1 LIQDKLRIFVA
12 KKKKLSK
19 NQVRRVQSNQTQR
32 LKTKDDKQWDDAELG
47 PQLQGVVISRF
58 GQHADIEDENGN
70 VERCNL
76 RRGIKSLVTGD
87 RVVWR
92 AGNEAYRGI
101 NGVVEAVHP
110 RSTVLTRPDYYDG
123 IKPIAANIDHIII
136 VSSIAPEFSRN
147 IIDRYL
153 VACED
158 IGITPII
165 VLNKSDLL
173 DEESARIVDEE
184 LQDYRDIGYEVLY
197 SSMHG
202 DGLDELKAVMKDKI
216 NIFVGQSGVGK
227 TSLLNMLLPEVEAV
241 TAEISENS
249 GLGKHTTTTAR
260 LYHFPNGG
268 DLIDSPGI
276 REFSLWHL
284 SADRIASG
292 FIEFRPFLGLCKFR
306 DCKHQGDPG
315 CALEEAV
322 EQEKI
327 SDARFYSFER
337 ILETMDD
344 AKNARNRNP
353 NTY

>member
-1 LIQDKLRIFVA
+1 VA
-12 KKKKLSK
+12 KKKRLSK
-19 NQVRRVQSNQTQR
+19 NQIRRVQSNQDKR
-32 LKTKDDKQWDDAELG
+32 LQKNNDKQWDESELG
-47 PQLQGVVISRF
+47 AQLQGIVISRF

-70 VERCNL
+70 IKRCNL
-76 RRGIKSLVTGD
+76 RRAVKSLVTGD

-92 AGNEAYRGI
+92 SGNKAYQGI
-101 NGVVEAVHP
+101 SGVVEAVHP

-136 VSSIAPEFSRN
+136 VSAIAPEFSRN

-158 IGITPII
+158 IAITPII
-165 VLNKSDLL
+165 ILNKSDLL
-173 DEESARIVDEE
+173 DKQSEEIIDRE
-184 LQDYRDIGYEVLY
+184 LQHYRNIGYQVLY

-202 DGLDELKAVMKDKI
+202 NGLDALKSVMKNKT

-227 TSLLNMLLPEVEAV
+227 TSLLNMLLPEVNAL
-241 TAEISENS
+241 TGGISETS

-260 LYHFPNGG
+260 LYHFPDGG

-284 SADRIASG
+284 AAERIANG
-292 FIEFRPFLGLCKFR
+292 FIEFRPFLGGCRFR
-306 DCKHQGDPG
+306 DCTHQGDPG
-315 CALEEAV
+315 CALAAAV
-322 EQEKI
+322 SDGKI
-327 SDARFYSFER
+327 DKARYQSFLR

>member
-1 LIQDKLRIFVA
+1 MT
-12 KKKKLSK
+12 KKKKLSQ
-19 NQVRRVQSNQTQR
+19 NQVRRVQSNQNKR
-32 LKTKDDKQWDDAELG
+32 LNKKESKEWDETELG

-70 VERCNL
+70 IERCNL
-76 RRGIKSLVTGD
+76 RRAIKSLVTGD
-87 RVVWR
+87 KVVWR
-92 AGNEAYRGI
+92 AGNESYHGI
-101 NGVVEAVHP
+101 SGVVEAVHP
-110 RSTVLTRPDYYDG
+110 RTTVLTRPDYYDG

-136 VSSIAPEFSRN
+136 VSSIAPDFSRN

-173 DEESARIVDEE
+173 DDASREHIDNE
-184 LQDYRDIGYEVLY
+184 LQSYRDIGYNVLY

-202 DGLDELKAVMKDKI
+202 DGLDNLKAVMKDKI

-241 TAEISENS
+241 TGEISEGS

-260 LYHFPNGG
+260 LYHFPEGG

-284 SADRIASG
+284 AAERIASG
-292 FIEFRPFLGLCKFR
+292 FIEFRDYLGECRFR
-306 DCKHQGDPG
+306 DCKHKADPG
-315 CALEEAV
+315 CALVAAV
-322 EQEKI
+322 EEKKI
-327 SDARFYSFER
+327 DDARYRSFLR

-344 AKNARNRNP
+344 AKNARHRDP

>member
-1 LIQDKLRIFVA
+1 VA

-19 NQVRRVQSNQTQR
+19 NQVRRVQSNHNKR
-32 LKTKDDKQWDDAELG
+32 LTPKKDEQWDESELG
-47 PQLQGVVISRF
+47 PQLEGLVISRF
-58 GQHADIEDENGN
+58 GQHADIEDEQGN
-70 VERCNL
+70 IERCTL
-76 RRGIKSLVTGD
+76 RRSIRSLVTGD
-87 RVVWR
+87 KVVWR
-92 AGNEAYRGI
+92 AGKEAHQGI
-101 NGVVEAVHP
+101 SGVIEAVHP
-110 RSTVLTRPDYYDG
+110 RKTVLTRPDYYDG

-136 VSSIAPEFSRN
+136 VSSIAPDFSRN

-165 VLNKSDLL
+165 VLNKMDLL
-173 DEESARIVDEE
+173 DQTSAKIIDQE
-184 LQDYRDIGYEVLY
+184 LQSYRDIGYQVLY

-202 DGLDELKAVMKDKI
+202 DGLNALKAVMKDKI

-241 TAEISENS
+241 TGEISEGS

-260 LYHFPNGG
+260 LYHFNEGG

-284 SADRIASG
+284 EPERIANG
-292 FIEFRPFLGLCKFR
+292 FIEFREYLGSCRFR
-306 DCKHQGDPG
+306 DCKHQNDPG
-315 CALEEAV
+315 CALVAAV
-322 EQEKI
+322 EDGHIHQ
-327 SDARFYSFER
+327 ARFDSFLR

-344 AKNARNRNP
+344 AKNARHRDP
-353 NTY
+353 NIY

>member
-1 LIQDKLRIFVA
+1 MA
-12 KKKKLSK
+12 KKKRLSQ
-19 NQVRRVQSNQTQR
+19 NQTRRVQNNQNKR
-32 LKTKDDKQWDDAELG
+32 LNKGDNKQWDEAELG

-58 GQHADIEDENGN
+58 GQHADIEDEYGKIQ
-70 VERCNL
+70 RCNL
-76 RRGIKSLVTGD
+76 RRAVKSLVTGD
-87 RVVWR
+87 CVVWR
-92 AGNEAYRGI
+92 AGNEAYHGI
-101 NGVVEAVHP
+101 SGVVEAVHP
-110 RSTVLTRPDYYDG
+110 RRTVLTRPDYYDG

-173 DEESARIVDEE
+173 DCESEKNIDLE
-184 LQDYRDIGYEVLY
+184 LQNYRDIGYDVLY

-202 DGLDELKAVMKDKI
+202 DGLNALKEVMKDKT

-227 TSLLNMLLPEVEAV
+227 TSLLNMLLPDVEAI
-241 TAEISENS
+241 TGIISETS

-260 LYHFPNGG
+260 LYHFPDGG

-292 FIEFRPFLGLCKFR
+292 FIEFRPYLGECRFR
-306 DCKHQGDPG
+306 DCRHQGDPG
-315 CALEEAV
+315 CALVAAV
-322 EQEKI
+322 ENGKI
-327 SDARFYSFER
+327 DKARYHSFLR

>member
-1 LIQDKLRIFVA
+1 MA

-19 NQVRRVQSNQTQR
+19 NQTRQVQTNQTKR
-32 LKTKDDKQWDDAELG
+32 LKKNESKQWEDSELG
-47 PQLQGVVISRF
+47 PQLQGIVISRF
-58 GQHADIEDENGN
+58 GQHADIEDEQGN
-70 VERCNL
+70 IERCNL

-92 AGNEAYRGI
+92 AGNATFHGI
-101 NGVVEAVHP
+101 SGIVEAVHP

-173 DEESARIVDEE
+173 DDESRELVDKE
-184 LQDYRDIGYEVLY
+184 LQSYRDIGYHVLY

-202 DGLDELKAVMKDKI
+202 DGLDDLKLVMKDKI

-227 TSLLNMLLPEVEAV
+227 TSLLNMLLPEVNAV
-241 TAEISENS
+241 TGEISENS

-260 LYHFPNGG
+260 LYHFVDGG

-284 SADRIASG
+284 SADRIATG
-292 FIEFRPFLGLCKFR
+292 FIEFRPYLGLCKFR
-306 DCKHQGDPG
+306 DCKHQADPG
-315 CALEEAV
+315 CALKEAV
-322 EQEKI
+322 EDEKI
-327 SDARFYSFER
+327 DSSRFASFLR

-344 AKNARNRNP
+344 AKNARNRDP

>member
-1 LIQDKLRIFVA
+1 VA
-12 KKKKLSK
+12 KKNRLSK
-19 NQVRRVQSNQTQR
+19 NQVRRVQSNQTKR
-32 LKTKDDKQWDDAELG
+32 LHKKDEKQWEESELG

-58 GQHADIEDENGN
+58 GQHADIEDEKGN
-70 VERCNL
+70 IERCNL

-92 AGNEAYRGI
+92 AGNEAYHGI
-101 NGVVEAVHP
+101 SGVVEAVHP

-136 VSSIAPEFSRN
+136 VSSIAPDFSRN

-173 DEESARIVDEE
+173 DKQSAVIIDKE
-184 LQDYRDIGYEVLY
+184 LQSYRDIGYQVLY

-202 DGLDELKAVMKDKI
+202 DGLSALKYVMKDKI

-241 TAEISENS
+241 TGEISEAS

-260 LYHFPNGG
+260 LYHFPEGG

-284 SADRIASG
+284 AADRIATG
-292 FIEFRPFLGLCKFR
+292 FIEFRPFLGECRFR
-306 DCKHQGDPG
+306 DCKHKIDPG
-315 CALEEAV
+315 CALAEAV
-322 EQEKI
+322 ATGKI
-327 SDARFYSFER
+327 DRARYHSFLR

-344 AKNARNRNP
+344 AKNARHRDP
-353 NTY
+353 NTH

>member
-1 LIQDKLRIFVA
+1 VT
-12 KKKKLSK
+12 KKKKLSQ
-19 NQVRRVQSNQTQR
+19 NQVRRVQSNQNKR
-32 LKTKDDKQWDDAELG
+32 LNKKESKEWDETELG

-70 VERCNL
+70 IERCNL
-76 RRGIKSLVTGD
+76 RRAIRSLVTGD
-87 RVVWR
+87 KVVWR
-92 AGNEAYRGI
+92 AGNESYHGI
-101 NGVVEAVHP
+101 SGVVEAVHP
-110 RSTVLTRPDYYDG
+110 RTTVLTRPDYYDG

-136 VSSIAPEFSRN
+136 VSSIAPDFSRN

-173 DEESARIVDEE
+173 DDASREHIDNE
-184 LQDYRDIGYEVLY
+184 LQSYRDIGYNVLY

-202 DGLDELKAVMKDKI
+202 DGLDNLKAVMKDKI

-227 TSLLNMLLPEVEAV
+227 TSLLNMLLPEVEA
-241 TAEISENS
+241 TTGEISEGS

-260 LYHFPNGG
+260 LYHFPEGG

-284 SADRIASG
+284 AAERIASG
-292 FIEFRPFLGLCKFR
+292 FIEFRDYLGECRFR
-306 DCKHQGDPG
+306 DCKHKADPG
-315 CALEEAV
+315 CALVAAV
-322 EQEKI
+322 EEKKI
-327 SDARFYSFER
+327 DDARYRSFLR

-344 AKNARNRNP
+344 AKNARHRDP

>member
-1 LIQDKLRIFVA
+1 MA

-19 NQVRRVQSNQTQR
+19 NQVRRVQTNQNKR
-32 LKTKDDKQWDDAELG
+32 LKKNENKQWDESELG

-70 VERCNL
+70 IERCNL
-76 RRGIKSLVTGD
+76 RRAVKSLVTGD
-87 RVVWR
+87 KVVWR
-92 AGNEAYRGI
+92 AGNESFQGI
-101 NGVVEAVHP
+101 SGVVEAVHP
-110 RSTVLTRPDYYDG
+110 RTTVLTRPDYYDG

-173 DEESARIVDEE
+173 DDASREFIDNE
-184 LQDYRDIGYEVLY
+184 LQSYRDIGYNVLY
-197 SSMHG
+197 SSKLG
-202 DGLDELKAVMKDKI
+202 DGLDSLKSVMKDKI

-227 TSLLNMLLPEVEAV
+227 TSLLNMLLPEVEAI
-241 TAEISENS
+241 TGEISEGS

-260 LYHFPNGG
+260 LYHFPDGG

-284 SADRIASG
+284 AAERIASG
-292 FIEFRPFLGLCKFR
+292 FVEFRDHLGGCRFR
-306 DCKHQGDPG
+306 DCKHKSDPG
-315 CALEEAV
+315 CALVAAV
-322 EQEKI
+322 EDGKI
-327 SDARFYSFER
+327 DKARYQSFLR

-344 AKNARNRNP
+344 AKNARHRDP

>member
-1 LIQDKLRIFVA
+1 MA

-19 NQVRRVQSNQTQR
+19 NQVRRVQSNQNKR
-32 LKTKDDKQWDDAELG
+32 LNKKESKEWDESELG

-70 VERCNL
+70 IERCNL
-76 RRGIKSLVTGD
+76 RRAIKSLVTGD

-92 AGNEAYRGI
+92 AGNDSFHGI
-101 NGVVEAVHP
+101 SGIVEAVHP
-110 RSTVLTRPDYYDG
+110 RTTVLTRPDYYDG

-136 VSSIAPEFSRN
+136 VSSIAPDFSRN

-173 DEESARIVDEE
+173 DEESRKVIDNE
-184 LQDYRDIGYEVLY
+184 LQSYRNIGYKVLY

-202 DGLDELKAVMKDKI
+202 DGLDSLKAVMKDKT

-227 TSLLNMLLPEVEAV
+227 TSLLNMLLPEVEAI
-241 TAEISENS
+241 TGEISEGS

-260 LYHFPNGG
+260 LYHFPEGG

-284 SADRIASG
+284 APERIASG
-292 FIEFRPFLGLCKFR
+292 FIEFREHLGGCRFR
-306 DCKHQGDPG
+306 DCKHKTDPG
-315 CALEEAV
+315 CALMAAVDENKIDEARY
-322 EQEKI
+322 Q
-327 SDARFYSFER
+327 SFLR
-337 ILETMDD
+337 ILDTMDD
-344 AKNARNRNP
+344 AKNARHRDP

>member
-1 LIQDKLRIFVA
+1 MA

-19 NQVRRVQSNQTQR
+19 NQVRRVQTNQNKR
-32 LKTKDDKQWDDAELG
+32 LKKNENKQWDESELG
-47 PQLQGVVISRF
+47 AQLQGVVISRF

-76 RRGIKSLVTGD
+76 RRAVKSLVTGD
-87 RVVWR
+87 KVVWR
-92 AGNEAYRGI
+92 AGNESFHGI
-101 NGVVEAVHP
+101 SGVVEAVHP
-110 RSTVLTRPDYYDG
+110 RTTVLTRPDYYDG

-136 VSSIAPEFSRN
+136 VSSIAPDFSRN

-173 DEESARIVDEE
+173 DDASRAFIDNE
-184 LQDYRDIGYEVLY
+184 LQSYRDIGYNVLY

-202 DGLDELKAVMKDKI
+202 DGLDNLKSVMKDKI

-241 TAEISENS
+241 TGEISEGS

-260 LYHFPNGG
+260 LYHFPDGG

-284 SADRIASG
+284 APERIASG
-292 FIEFRPFLGLCKFR
+292 FVEFRDHLGGCRFR
-306 DCKHQGDPG
+306 DCKHKIDPG
-315 CALEEAV
+315 CALVAALNEG
-322 EQEKI
+322 KI
-327 SDARFYSFER
+327 DKARYQSFLR

-344 AKNARNRNP
+344 AKNARHRDP
-353 NTY
+353 NTH

>member
-1 LIQDKLRIFVA
+1 MA

-19 NQVRRVQSNQTQR
+19 NQVRRVQNNHNKR
-32 LKTKDDKQWDDAELG
+32 LKKNENKEWDESELG

-70 VERCNL
+70 IERCNL
-76 RRGIKSLVTGD
+76 RRAVKSLVTGD

-92 AGNEAYRGI
+92 AGNKDYRGI
-101 NGVVEAVHP
+101 TGIVEAVHP
-110 RSTVLTRPDYYDG
+110 RTTVLTRPDYYDG

-173 DEESARIVDEE
+173 DNESRQLIDNE
-184 LQDYRDIGYEVLY
+184 LQSYRDIGYTVLY

-202 DGLDELKAVMKDKI
+202 DGLDNLKAVMKDKI

-241 TAEISENS
+241 TAEISEGS

-260 LYHFPNGG
+260 LYHFPDGG

-284 SADRIASG
+284 SPERIADS
-292 FIEFRPFLGLCKFR
+292 FIEFRDYLGLCRFR
-306 DCKHQGDPG
+306 DCKHKNDPG
-315 CALEEAV
+315 CALVEAV
-322 EQEKI
+322 EENKV
-327 SDARFYSFER
+327 DKARYRSFLR

-344 AKNARNRNP
+344 AKNARHRDP

>member
-1 LIQDKLRIFVA
+1 MA

-19 NQVRRVQSNQTQR
+19 NQARQVQTNQTKR
-32 LKTKDDKQWDDAELG
+32 LTKNESKQWEDSELG
-47 PQLQGVVISRF
+47 PQLEGVVISRF
-58 GQHADIEDENGN
+58 GQHADIEDAEGKI
-70 VERCNL
+70 ERCNL

-92 AGNEAYRGI
+92 AGNEVFHGI
-101 NGVVEAVHP
+101 SGIVEAVHP
-110 RSTVLTRPDYYDG
+110 RTTVLTRPDYYDG

-136 VSSIAPEFSRN
+136 VSSIAPDFSRN

-165 VLNKSDLL
+165 VLNKTDLL
-173 DEESARIVDEE
+173 DDESRLLVDKE
-184 LQDYRDIGYEVLY
+184 LQSYRDIGYHVLY

-202 DGLDELKAVMKDKI
+202 DGLSDLNLVMKDKI

-227 TSLLNMLLPEVEAV
+227 TSLLNMLLPEVNAV
-241 TAEISENS
+241 TGEISENS

-260 LYHFPNGG
+260 LYHFKDGG

-284 SADRIASG
+284 SADRIATG

-306 DCKHQGDPG
+306 DCKHQADPG
-315 CALEEAV
+315 CALKEAV
-322 EQEKI
+322 DEGKI
-327 SDARFYSFER
+327 DPTRFASFLR

-344 AKNARNRNP
+344 AKNARNRDP

>member
-1 LIQDKLRIFVA
+1 MA
-12 KKKKLSK
+12 NKKRLSK
-19 NQVRRVQSNQTQR
+19 NQVRRVQSNQHKR
-32 LKTKDDKQWDDAELG
+32 LKKSDEKQWDESELG

-58 GQHADIEDENGN
+58 GQHADIEDEKGKI
-70 VERCNL
+70 ERCNL
-76 RRGIKSLVTGD
+76 RRGVKSLVTGD
-87 RVVWR
+87 TVVWR
-92 AGNEAYRGI
+92 AGNEAYHGI
-101 NGVVEAVHP
+101 SGVVEAVHP
-110 RSTVLTRPDYYDG
+110 RKTVLTRPDYYDG

-173 DEESARIVDEE
+173 DEQSRDIIDKE
-184 LQDYRDIGYEVLY
+184 LQSYRDIGYQVLY

-202 DGLDELKAVMKDKI
+202 HGLDSLKVAMKDKI

-227 TSLLNMLLPEVEAV
+227 TSLLNTLLPEVEAI
-241 TAEISENS
+241 TGEISEGS

-260 LYHFPNGG
+260 LYHFEDGG

-284 SADRIASG
+284 SPERIADG
-292 FIEFRPFLGLCKFR
+292 FIEFRPFLGSCRFR
-306 DCKHQGDPG
+306 DCKHKTDPG
-315 CALEEAV
+315 CALAQAV
-322 EQEKI
+322 EENKI
-327 SDARFYSFER
+327 DSARYHSFLR

>member
-1 LIQDKLRIFVA
+1 MT

-19 NQVRRVQSNQTQR
+19 NQVRRVQSNQNKR
-32 LKTKDDKQWDDAELG
+32 LKKDNNKQWEESELG
-47 PQLQGVVISRF
+47 PQLQGIVISRF
-58 GQHADIEDENGN
+58 GQHADIEDEKGN
-70 VERCNL
+70 IERCNL
-76 RRGIKSLVTGD
+76 RRGVKSLVTGD

-92 AGNEAYRGI
+92 AGNEAFHGI
-101 NGVVEAVHP
+101 SGIVEAVHP
-110 RSTVLTRPDYYDG
+110 RTTVLTRPDYYDG

-153 VACED
+153 IACED

-173 DEESARIVDEE
+173 DPQSAEVIDQA
-184 LQDYRDIGYEVLY
+184 LQSYRDIGYQVLY

-202 DGLDELKAVMKDKI
+202 DGLIDLKVAMKDKI

-227 TSLLNMLLPEVEAV
+227 TSLLNMLLPEVGAV
-241 TAEISENS
+241 TGEISELS

-260 LYHFPNGG
+260 LYHFPDGG

-284 SADRIASG
+284 EAERIASG
-292 FIEFRPFLGLCKFR
+292 FIEFRPFLGECRFR
-306 DCKHQGDPG
+306 DCKHQIDPG
-315 CALEEAV
+315 CALVEAV
-322 EQEKI
+322 ESGKI
-327 SDARFYSFER
+327 DEARYHSFLR

-344 AKNARNRNP
+344 AKNARHRNP

>member
-1 LIQDKLRIFVA
+1 MA
-12 KKKKLSK
+12 KKKRLSH
-19 NQVRRVQSNQTQR
+19 NQVRRVQSNQNKR
-32 LKTKDDKQWDDAELG
+32 LKKDIVEQWDDSQLG

-58 GQHADIEDENGN
+58 GQHADIEDEKGN
-70 VERCNL
+70 IERCNL
-76 RRGIKSLVTGD
+76 RRGVKSLVTGD

-92 AGNEAYRGI
+92 AGNESFHGI
-101 NGVVEAVHP
+101 SGVVEAVHP
-110 RSTVLTRPDYYDG
+110 RKTVLTRPDYYDG

-136 VSSIAPEFSRN
+136 VSSVAPEFSRN

-173 DEESARIVDEE
+173 DPESAKIIDKE
-184 LQDYRDIGYEVLY
+184 LQSYRDIGYRVIY
-197 SSMHG
+197 SSMLG
-202 DGLDELKAVMKDKI
+202 DGLSELKGAMKDKV

-227 TSLLNMLLPEVEAV
+227 TSLLNMLLPEVQAL
-241 TAEISENS
+241 TGEISENS

-260 LYHFPNGG
+260 LYHFADGG

-284 SADRIASG
+284 EPERITSG
-292 FIEFRPFLGLCKFR
+292 FIEFREYIGTCRFR
-306 DCKHQGDPG
+306 DCKHKTDPG
-315 CALEEAV
+315 CALVNAV
-322 EQEKI
+322 AEGKI
-327 SDARFYSFER
+327 NDARYQSFIR

-344 AKNARNRNP
+344 AKNARHRDP
-353 NTY
+353 NTHQ

>member
-1 LIQDKLRIFVA
+1 VA

-19 NQVRRVQSNQTQR
+19 NQVRRVQSNHNKR
-32 LKTKDDKQWDDAELG
+32 LTPKDDTQWDESELG
-47 PQLQGVVISRF
+47 PQLEGLVVSRF
-58 GQHADIEDENGN
+58 GQHADIEDEQGN
-70 VERCNL
+70 IERCNL
-76 RRGIKSLVTGD
+76 RRSIRSLVTGD

-92 AGNEAYRGI
+92 AGKESHQGI
-101 NGVVEAVHP
+101 SGIIEAVHP
-110 RSTVLTRPDYYDG
+110 RKTVLTRPDYYDG

-165 VLNKSDLL
+165 VLNKTDLL
-173 DEESARIVDEE
+173 DPASAKVIDHA
-184 LQDYRDIGYEVLY
+184 LQSYRDIGYQVIY
-197 SSMHG
+197 SSKHG
-202 DGLDELKAVMKDKI
+202 DGLDALKLVMKDKI

-241 TAEISENS
+241 TGAISEGS

-260 LYHFPNGG
+260 LYHFNDGG

-284 SADRIASG
+284 EAERIASG
-292 FIEFRPFLGLCKFR
+292 FIEFREHLGNCRFR
-306 DCKHQGDPG
+306 DCKHQSDPG
-315 CALEEAV
+315 CALVDAV
-322 EQEKI
+322 EKGDIDE
-327 SDARFYSFER
+327 ARFNSFLR

-344 AKNARNRNP
+344 AKNARHRDP

>member
-1 LIQDKLRIFVA
+1 MA

-19 NQVRRVQSNQTQR
+19 NQVRRVQSNHNKR
-32 LKTKDDKQWDDAELG
+32 LKKKDDKQWDESELG
-47 PQLQGVVISRF
+47 PQLQGIVISRF

-70 VERCNL
+70 IERCNL
-76 RRGIKSLVTGD
+76 RRAVKSLVTGD

-92 AGNEAYRGI
+92 AGNEAYQGI
-101 NGVVEAVHP
+101 SGVVEAVHP
-110 RSTVLTRPDYYDG
+110 RTTVLTRPDYYDG

-153 VACED
+153 IACED
-158 IGITPII
+158 IGIDPII

-173 DEESARIVDEE
+173 DEESAKLIDNE
-184 LQDYRDIGYEVLY
+184 LQSYRDIGYQVLY

-202 DGLDELKAVMKDKI
+202 DGLDSLKAAMKDKI

-227 TSLLNMLLPEVEAV
+227 SSLVNLLLPEVEAV
-241 TAEISENS
+241 TGEISEGS

-260 LYHFPNGG
+260 LYHFADGG

-284 SADRIASG
+284 AAERIAWG
-292 FIEFRPFLGLCKFR
+292 FIEFRPFLGQCKFR
-306 DCKHQGDPG
+306 DCKHKKDPG
-315 CALEEAV
+315 CALVEAV
-322 EQEKI
+322 EEGKI
-327 SDARFYSFER
+327 DDARYQSFLR

-344 AKNARNRNP
+344 AKNARHRDP
-353 NTY
+353 NTHI

>member
-1 LIQDKLRIFVA
+1 MT
-12 KKKKLSK
+12 KKNRLSK
-19 NQVRRVQSNQTQR
+19 NQVRRVQSNQNKR
-32 LKTKDDKQWDDAELG
+32 LQKNNDKQWEESELG
-47 PQLQGVVISRF
+47 PQLQGIVISRF
-58 GQHADIEDENGN
+58 GQHADIEDEQGKI
-70 VERCNL
+70 ERCNL

-92 AGNEAYRGI
+92 AGNEAYHGI
-101 NGVVEAVHP
+101 SGVVEAVHP
-110 RSTVLTRPDYYDG
+110 RKTVLTRPDYYDG

-158 IGITPII
+158 IGITPVI

-173 DEESARIVDEE
+173 DEASAKLVDQE
-184 LQDYRDIGYEVLY
+184 LQSYRDIGYQVVY

-202 DGLDELKAVMKDKI
+202 DGLNALKSAMKDKI

-241 TAEISENS
+241 TGEISEGS

-260 LYHFPNGG
+260 LYHFTEGG

-284 SADRIASG
+284 AAERIASG
-292 FIEFRPFLGLCKFR
+292 FIEFRPFLGKCRFR
-306 DCKHQGDPG
+306 DCKHQIDPG
-315 CALEEAV
+315 CALVEAV
-322 EQEKI
+322 EKGKI
-327 SDARFYSFER
+327 DTARYQSFLR

-344 AKNARNRNP
+344 AKNARHRDP
-353 NTY
+353 NTH

>member
-1 LIQDKLRIFVA
+1 VT
-12 KKKKLSK
+12 KKKRLSK
-19 NQVRRVQSNQTQR
+19 NQVRRVQSNQNKR
-32 LKTKDDKQWDDAELG
+32 LNKGDSKQWDESELG

-58 GQHADIEDENGN
+58 GQHADIEDEKGN
-70 VERCNL
+70 IERCNL
-76 RRGIKSLVTGD
+76 RRGVKSLVTGD

-92 AGNEAYRGI
+92 AGNEAFHGI
-101 NGVVEAVHP
+101 SGIVEAVHP
-110 RSTVLTRPDYYDG
+110 RTTVLTRPDYYDG

-153 VACED
+153 IACED

-173 DEESARIVDEE
+173 DEQSAEIIDQE
-184 LQDYRDIGYEVLY
+184 LQSYRDIGYQVLY

-202 DGLDELKAVMKDKI
+202 DGLVDLKVAMKDKI

-227 TSLLNMLLPEVEAV
+227 TSLLNMLLPEVGAV
-241 TAEISENS
+241 TAEISELS

-260 LYHFPNGG
+260 LYHFPDGG

-284 SADRIASG
+284 EAERIASG
-292 FIEFRPFLGLCKFR
+292 FIEFRPFLGECRFR
-306 DCKHQGDPG
+306 DCKHQIDPG
-315 CALEEAV
+315 CALVEAV
-322 EQEKI
+322 ESGKI
-327 SDARFYSFER
+327 DDARYRSFLR

>member
-1 LIQDKLRIFVA
+1 VA

-19 NQVRRVQSNQTQR
+19 NQVRRVQSNHNKR
-32 LKTKDDKQWDDAELG
+32 LTPKNDTQWDESELG
-47 PQLQGVVISRF
+47 PQLEGLVVSRF
-58 GQHADIEDENGN
+58 GQHADIEDEKGN
-70 VERCNL
+70 IERCNL
-76 RRGIKSLVTGD
+76 RRSIRSLVTGD

-92 AGNEAYRGI
+92 AGKESHQGI
-101 NGVVEAVHP
+101 SGIIEAVHP
-110 RSTVLTRPDYYDG
+110 RKTVLTRPDYYDG

-165 VLNKSDLL
+165 VLNKTDLL
-173 DEESARIVDEE
+173 DPASAEVIDQA
-184 LQDYRDIGYEVLY
+184 LQSYRDIGYQVIY
-197 SSMHG
+197 SSKNG
-202 DGLDELKAVMKDKI
+202 DGLDALKSVMKDKI

-227 TSLLNMLLPEVEAV
+227 TSLLNMLLPDVDAV
-241 TAEISENS
+241 TGAISEGS

-260 LYHFPNGG
+260 LYHFNDGG

-284 SADRIASG
+284 EAERIATG
-292 FIEFRPFLGLCKFR
+292 FIEFREHLGKCRFR
-306 DCKHQGDPG
+306 DCKHQADPG
-315 CALEEAV
+315 CALVDAV
-322 EQEKI
+322 EKGDI
-327 SDARFYSFER
+327 DPARFNSFLR

-344 AKNARNRNP
+344 AKNARHRDP

>member
-1 LIQDKLRIFVA
+1 VT
-12 KKKKLSK
+12 KKKRLSK
-19 NQVRRVQSNQTQR
+19 NQVRRVQSNHNKR
-32 LKTKDDKQWDDAELG
+32 LQKNENKQWDEFELG
-47 PQLQGVVISRF
+47 PQLQGIVISRF

-70 VERCNL
+70 IERCNL
-76 RRGIKSLVTGD
+76 RRAVKSLVTGD
-87 RVVWR
+87 KVVWR
-92 AGNEAYRGI
+92 AGNEAYHGI
-101 NGVVEAVHP
+101 SGVVEAVHP
-110 RSTVLTRPDYYDG
+110 RTTVLTRPDYYDG

-165 VLNKSDLL
+165 ILNKSDLL
-173 DEESARIVDEE
+173 DKESVEMIAQE
-184 LQDYRDIGYEVLY
+184 LQIYRDIGYHVLY
-197 SSMHG
+197 SSMFG
-202 DGLDELKAVMKDKI
+202 DGLDSLKSVMKDKI

-241 TAEISENS
+241 TGEISEGS

-260 LYHFPNGG
+260 LYHFPDGG

-284 SADRIASG
+284 SPEKIASG
-292 FIEFRPFLGLCKFR
+292 FAEFRPFLGLCRFR
-306 DCKHQGDPG
+306 DCTHQGDPG
-315 CALEEAV
+315 CAIKEAV
-322 EQEKI
+322 ELGKI
-327 SDARFYSFER
+327 NETRYFSFLR

>member
-1 LIQDKLRIFVA
+1 VT
-12 KKKKLSK
+12 KKNRLSK
-19 NQVRRVQSNQTQR
+19 NQVRRVQSNQNKR
-32 LKTKDDKQWDDAELG
+32 LQKNNDKQWEESELG
-47 PQLQGVVISRF
+47 PQLQGIVISRF
-58 GQHADIEDENGN
+58 GQHADIEDEQGKI
-70 VERCNL
+70 ERCNL

-92 AGNEAYRGI
+92 AGNEAYHGI
-101 NGVVEAVHP
+101 SGVVEAVHP
-110 RSTVLTRPDYYDG
+110 RKTVLTRPDYYDG

-158 IGITPII
+158 IGITPVI

-173 DEESARIVDEE
+173 DEASAKLVDQE
-184 LQDYRDIGYEVLY
+184 LQSYRDIGYQVVY

-202 DGLDELKAVMKDKI
+202 DGLNALKSAMKDKI

-241 TAEISENS
+241 TGEISEGS

-260 LYHFPNGG
+260 LYHFPEGG

-284 SADRIASG
+284 AAERIASG
-292 FIEFRPFLGLCKFR
+292 FIEFRPFLGKCRFR
-306 DCKHQGDPG
+306 DCKHQIDPG
-315 CALEEAV
+315 CALVAAV
-322 EQEKI
+322 ENKKI
-327 SDARFYSFER
+327 DAARYHSFLR

-344 AKNARNRNP
+344 AKNARHRDP
-353 NTY
+353 NTH

>member
-1 LIQDKLRIFVA
+1 MT
-12 KKKKLSK
+12 KKKRLSK
-19 NQVRRVQSNQTQR
+19 NQVRRVQSNHNKR
-32 LKTKDDKQWDDAELG
+32 LQKNENKQWDESELG
-47 PQLQGVVISRF
+47 PQLQGIVISRF
-58 GQHADIEDENGN
+58 GQHADIEDGNGN

-76 RRGIKSLVTGD
+76 RRAVKSLVTGD
-87 RVVWR
+87 KVVWR
-92 AGNEAYRGI
+92 AGNEAFQGI
-101 NGVVEAVHP
+101 SGVVEAVHP
-110 RSTVLTRPDYYDG
+110 RTTVLTRPDYYDG

-173 DEESARIVDEE
+173 DPESAKIIDQE
-184 LQDYRDIGYEVLY
+184 LQSYRDIGYQVLY
-197 SSMHG
+197 SSMFG
-202 DGLDELKAVMKDKI
+202 DGLDSLKNVMKDKI

-227 TSLLNMLLPEVEAV
+227 TSLLNMLLPEVGAV
-241 TAEISENS
+241 TGEISENS

-260 LYHFPNGG
+260 LYHFPDGG

-284 SADRIASG
+284 SAEKIASG
-292 FIEFRPFLGLCKFR
+292 FIEFRPFLGLCRFR
-306 DCKHQGDPG
+306 DCTHQGDPG
-315 CALEEAV
+315 CALAEAV
-322 EQEKI
+322 EQGKI
-327 SDARFYSFER
+327 DETRYFSFLR

>member
-1 LIQDKLRIFVA
+1 MA
-12 KKKKLSK
+12 KKKRLSK
-19 NQVRRVQSNQTQR
+19 NQVRRVQSNQNKR
-32 LKTKDDKQWDDAELG
+32 LTKNENKQWDESELG
-47 PQLQGVVISRF
+47 PQLQGIVISRF
-58 GQHADIEDENGN
+58 GQHADIEDEKGN
-70 VERCNL
+70 IERCNL
-76 RRGIKSLVTGD
+76 RRAVKSLVTGD

-92 AGNEAYRGI
+92 AGKESYHGI
-101 NGVVEAVHP
+101 SGVVEAVHP
-110 RSTVLTRPDYYDG
+110 RKTVLTRPDYYDG

-173 DEESARIVDEE
+173 DDQSAKFVDQE
-184 LQDYRDIGYEVLY
+184 LQSYRDIGYKVLY

-202 DGLDELKAVMKDKI
+202 DGLDDLKGAMKDKI

-227 TSLLNMLLPEVEAV
+227 TSLLNTLLPEVEAV
-241 TAEISENS
+241 TGEISEGS

-260 LYHFPNGG
+260 LYHFADGG

-284 SADRIASG
+284 EAERIASG
-292 FIEFRPFLGLCKFR
+292 FIEFRKHLGGCRFR
-306 DCKHQGDPG
+306 DCKHKNDPG
-315 CALEEAV
+315 CALVAGVEAG
-322 EQEKI
+322 EI
-327 SDARFYSFER
+327 HPARYHSFLR

>member
-1 LIQDKLRIFVA
+1 MA
-12 KKKKLSK
+12 KKKRLSK
-19 NQVRRVQSNQTQR
+19 NQIRRVQSNQNKR
-32 LKTKDDKQWDDAELG
+32 LKKNDDKQWDESELG

-58 GQHADIEDENGN
+58 GQHADIEDEDGN
-70 VERCNL
+70 IHRCNL
-76 RRGIKSLVTGD
+76 RRAIKSLVTGD

-92 AGNEAYRGI
+92 SGNEAYHGI
-101 NGVVEAVHP
+101 SGVVEAVHP
-110 RSTVLTRPDYYDG
+110 RRTVLTRPDYYDG
-123 IKPIAANIDHIII
+123 LKPIAANIDHIII

-158 IGITPII
+158 IEITPII
-165 VLNKSDLL
+165 VLNKCDLL
-173 DEESARIVDEE
+173 DEQSAKIIDQE
-184 LQDYRDIGYEVLY
+184 LQNYRDIGYQVLY
-197 SSMHG
+197 CSKHG
-202 DGLDELKAVMKDKI
+202 DGLNALKKVMKDKT

-227 TSLLNMLLPEVEAV
+227 TSLLNTLLPEVEAI
-241 TAEISENS
+241 TGAISETS

-260 LYHFPNGG
+260 LYHFPEGG

-284 SADRIASG
+284 TLERIASG
-292 FIEFRPFLGLCKFR
+292 FVEFRPFLGGCRFR
-306 DCKHQGDPG
+306 DCTHQGDPG
-315 CALEEAV
+315 CALVEAV
-322 EQEKI
+322 KEGKI
-327 SDARFYSFER
+327 DEARYQSFLR

>member
-1 LIQDKLRIFVA
+1 VT

-19 NQVRRVQSNQTQR
+19 NQIRRVQSNHNKR
-32 LKTKDDKQWDDAELG
+32 LTPKNDKQWDESELG
-47 PQLQGVVISRF
+47 PQLEGLVVSRF
-58 GQHADIEDENGN
+58 GQHADIEDQEGK
-70 VERCNL
+70 VERCTL
-76 RRGIKSLVTGD
+76 RRSIRSLVTGD

-92 AGNEAYRGI
+92 AGKESHQGI
-101 NGVVEAVHP
+101 SGVIEAVHP
-110 RSTVLTRPDYYDG
+110 RKTVLTRPDYYDG

-165 VLNKSDLL
+165 VLNKVDLL
-173 DEESARIVDEE
+173 DDESAKIIDKE
-184 LQDYRDIGYEVLY
+184 LQSYRDIGYHVLY

-202 DGLDELKAVMKDKI
+202 TGLDDLKSVMKDKI

-241 TAEISENS
+241 TGEISEGS

-260 LYHFPNGG
+260 LYHFSDGG

-284 SADRIASG
+284 EAERIASG
-292 FIEFRPFLGLCKFR
+292 FIEFRDYLGNCRFR
-306 DCKHQGDPG
+306 DCKHQADPG
-315 CALEEAV
+315 CALVEAV
-322 EQEKI
+322 ENGKI
-327 SDARFYSFER
+327 DNARFNSFLR

-344 AKNARNRNP
+344 AKNARHRDP
-353 NTY
+353 NVY

>member
-1 LIQDKLRIFVA
+1 MA

-19 NQVRRVQSNQTQR
+19 NQARQVQTNQTKR
-32 LKTKDDKQWDDAELG
+32 LTKNDSKQWEDSELG
-47 PQLQGVVISRF
+47 PQLEGVVISRF
-58 GQHADIEDENGN
+58 GQHADIEDAEGKI
-70 VERCNL
+70 ERCNL

-92 AGNEAYRGI
+92 AGNEVFHGI
-101 NGVVEAVHP
+101 SGIVEAVHP
-110 RSTVLTRPDYYDG
+110 RTTVLTRPDYYDG

-136 VSSIAPEFSRN
+136 VSSIAPDFSRN

-165 VLNKSDLL
+165 VLNKTDLL
-173 DEESARIVDEE
+173 DDESRLLVDKE
-184 LQDYRDIGYEVLY
+184 LQSYRDIGYHVLY

-202 DGLDELKAVMKDKI
+202 DGLADLNLVMKDKI

-227 TSLLNMLLPEVEAV
+227 TSLLNMLLPEVNAV
-241 TAEISENS
+241 TGEISENS

-260 LYHFPNGG
+260 LYHFKDGG

-284 SADRIASG
+284 SADRIATG

-306 DCKHQGDPG
+306 DCKHQADPG
-315 CALEEAV
+315 CALKEAV
-322 EQEKI
+322 DEGKI
-327 SDARFYSFER
+327 DPTRFASFLR

-344 AKNARNRNP
+344 AKNARNRDP

>member
-1 LIQDKLRIFVA
+1 VT
-12 KKKKLSK
+12 KKKRLSK
-19 NQVRRVQSNQTQR
+19 NQVRRVQSNQNKR
-32 LKTKDDKQWDDAELG
+32 LKKNDDKQWDESELG
-47 PQLQGVVISRF
+47 PQLQGIVISRF

-70 VERCNL
+70 IERCNL
-76 RRGIKSLVTGD
+76 RRAIKSLVTGD

-92 AGNEAYRGI
+92 AGNEAYHGI
-101 NGVVEAVHP
+101 SGIVEAVHP

-173 DEESARIVDEE
+173 DQQSAKIIDQE
-184 LQDYRDIGYEVLY
+184 LQSYRDIGYQVLY

-202 DGLDELKAVMKDKI
+202 DGLTALKDVMKDKI

-227 TSLLNMLLPEVEAV
+227 TSLLNMLLPEVNAV
-241 TAEISENS
+241 TSEISEGS
-249 GLGKHTTTTAR
+249 GLGRHTTTTAR
-260 LYHFPNGG
+260 LYHFPEGG

-284 SADRIASG
+284 AAERIATG
-292 FIEFRPFLGLCKFR
+292 FIEFRPFLGECRFR
-306 DCKHQGDPG
+306 DCTHKGDPG
-315 CALEEAV
+315 CALAEAV
-322 EQEKI
+322 ATGKI
-327 SDARFYSFER
+327 DDARYNSFLR

>member
-1 LIQDKLRIFVA
+1 MA

-19 NQVRRVQSNQTQR
+19 NQVRRVQQNHNKR
-32 LKTKDDKQWDDAELG
+32 LKKNNDKQWDESELG

-58 GQHADIEDENGN
+58 GQHADIEDDKGN
-70 VERCNL
+70 IERCNL
-76 RRGIKSLVTGD
+76 RRSIKSLVTGD

-101 NGVVEAVHP
+101 SGIVEAVHP
-110 RSTVLTRPDYYDG
+110 RDTVLTRPDYYDG
-123 IKPIAANIDHIII
+123 IKPIAANIDQIII

-147 IIDRYL
+147 IIDRYII
-153 VACED
+153 ACED

-165 VLNKSDLL
+165 ALNKTDLL
-173 DEESARIVDEE
+173 DKETAEKIDKE
-184 LQDYRDIGYEVLY
+184 LLCYQNIGYQVLY
-197 SSMHG
+197 CSMFG
-202 DGLDELKAVMKDKI
+202 DGLDKLKAVMKDKV

-227 TSLLNMLLPEVEAV
+227 TSLLNMLLPEVDA
-241 TAEISENS
+241 TTGEISEGS

-260 LYHFPNGG
+260 LYHFADGG

-284 SADRIASG
+284 EAERIATG
-292 FIEFRPFLGLCKFR
+292 FVEFREYLGTCRFR
-306 DCKHQGDPG
+306 DCKHKTDPG
-315 CALEEAV
+315 CALIEAV
-322 EQEKI
+322 QQGKI
-327 SDARFYSFER
+327 DKARYASFIR

-344 AKNARNRNP
+344 AKNARHRNP

>member
-1 LIQDKLRIFVA
+1 MA
-12 KKKKLSK
+12 KKKRLSK
-19 NQVRRVQSNQTQR
+19 NQVRRVQSNQNKR
-32 LKTKDDKQWDDAELG
+32 LTKNESKEWDESELG

-70 VERCNL
+70 IERCNL

-92 AGNEAYRGI
+92 AGKESYRGI

-110 RSTVLTRPDYYDG
+110 RNTVLTRPDYYDG

-173 DEESARIVDEE
+173 DDDSAKLIDQE
-184 LQDYRDIGYEVLY
+184 LQSYRDIGYKVLY

-202 DGLDELKAVMKDKI
+202 DGLDDLKSAMKDKI

-227 TSLLNMLLPEVEAV
+227 TSLLNTLLPEVEAV
-241 TAEISENS
+241 TGEISEGS
-249 GLGKHTTTTAR
+249 GLGRHTTTTAR
-260 LYHFPNGG
+260 LYHFADGG

-284 SADRIASG
+284 EAERIASG
-292 FIEFRPFLGLCKFR
+292 FIEFRKYLGGCRFR
-306 DCKHQGDPG
+306 DCKHKNDPG
-315 CALEEAV
+315 CALAAAV
-322 EQEKI
+322 EAGEI
-327 SDARFYSFER
+327 HPARYHSFLR

>member
-1 LIQDKLRIFVA
+1 MT
-12 KKKKLSK
+12 KKNRLSK
-19 NQVRRVQSNQTQR
+19 NQVRRVQSNQNKR
-32 LKTKDDKQWDDAELG
+32 LQKNNDKQWEESELG
-47 PQLQGVVISRF
+47 PQLQGIVISRF
-58 GQHADIEDENGN
+58 GQHADIEDEQGKI
-70 VERCNL
+70 ERCNL

-92 AGNEAYRGI
+92 AGNEAYHGI
-101 NGVVEAVHP
+101 SGVVEAVHP
-110 RSTVLTRPDYYDG
+110 RKTVLTRPDYYDG

-158 IGITPII
+158 IGITPVI

-173 DEESARIVDEE
+173 DDASAKLVDQE
-184 LQDYRDIGYEVLY
+184 LQSYRDIGYQVVY

-202 DGLDELKAVMKDKI
+202 DGLNALKSAMKDKI

-241 TAEISENS
+241 TGEISEGS

-260 LYHFPNGG
+260 LYHFPEGG

-284 SADRIASG
+284 AAERIASG
-292 FIEFRPFLGLCKFR
+292 FIEFRPFLGKCRFR
-306 DCKHQGDPG
+306 DCKHQIDPG
-315 CALEEAV
+315 CALVAAV
-322 EQEKI
+322 DSNKI
-327 SDARFYSFER
+327 DAARYHSFLR

-344 AKNARNRNP
+344 AKNARHRDP
-353 NTY
+353 NTH

>member
-1 LIQDKLRIFVA
+1 MA

-19 NQVRRVQSNQTQR
+19 NQVRRVQSNQNKR
-32 LKTKDDKQWDDAELG
+32 LNKKESKEWDESELG

-70 VERCNL
+70 IERCNL
-76 RRGIKSLVTGD
+76 RRAVKSLVTGD

-92 AGNEAYRGI
+92 AGNESFQGI
-101 NGVVEAVHP
+101 SGVVEAVHP
-110 RSTVLTRPDYYDG
+110 RKTVLTRPDYYDG

-158 IGITPII
+158 IGITPVI

-173 DEESARIVDEE
+173 DPESEKLIDNE
-184 LQDYRDIGYEVLY
+184 LQSYRDIGYKVLY
-197 SSMHG
+197 SSKHG
-202 DGLDELKAVMKDKI
+202 DGLNSLKAVMKDKT

-227 TSLLNMLLPEVEAV
+227 TSLLNMLLPEVEAI
-241 TAEISENS
+241 TGEISEGS

-260 LYHFPNGG
+260 LYHFPEGG

-284 SADRIASG
+284 SPERIASG
-292 FIEFRPFLGLCKFR
+292 FIEFREHLGGCRFR
-306 DCKHQGDPG
+306 DCKHKTDPG
-315 CALEEAV
+315 CALMVAVDENKIDEARY
-322 EQEKI
+322 Q
-327 SDARFYSFER
+327 SFLR
-337 ILETMDD
+337 ILDTMDD
-344 AKNARNRNP
+344 AKNARHRDP

>member
-1 LIQDKLRIFVA
+1 MT
-12 KKKKLSK
+12 KKKRLSK
-19 NQVRRVQSNQTQR
+19 NQVRRVQTNQKKR
-32 LKTKDDKQWDDAELG
+32 LSKEDTITQWDESELG
-47 PQLQGVVISRF
+47 PQLQGIVISRF
-58 GQHADIEDENGN
+58 GQHADVEGENGQI
-70 VERCNL
+70 ERCNL
-76 RRGIKSLVTGD
+76 RRAIKSLVTGD

-92 AGNEAYRGI
+92 AGNQAYHGI
-101 NGVVEAVHP
+101 SGVIEAVHP
-110 RSTVLTRPDYYDG
+110 RTTVLTRPDYYDG

-173 DEESARIVDEE
+173 DEPSAKRIDQQ
-184 LQDYRDIGYEVLY
+184 LQSYRDIGYQVLY

-202 DGLDELKAVMKDKI
+202 DGLSALKSAMKDKI

-227 TSLLNMLLPEVEAV
+227 TSLVNVLLPEIEAA
-241 TAEISENS
+241 TGEISENS

-260 LYHFPNGG
+260 LYHFADGG

-284 SADRIASG
+284 EPERIASG
-292 FIEFRPFLGLCKFR
+292 FIEFSPFLGQCRFR
-306 DCKHQGDPG
+306 DCKHLSDPG
-315 CALEEAV
+315 CALVAGVAEG
-322 EQEKI
+322 KI
-327 SDARFYSFER
+327 DAARYHSFLR

-344 AKNARNRNP
+344 AKNARHRSP
-353 NTY
+353 NTYQ

>member
-1 LIQDKLRIFVA
+1 VA

-19 NQVRRVQSNQTQR
+19 NQIRRVQSNHNKR
-32 LKTKDDKQWDDAELG
+32 LAPKNDTQWDEAELG
-47 PQLQGVVISRF
+47 PQLEGLVVSRF
-58 GQHADIEDENGN
+58 GQHADIEDDQGK
-70 VERCNL
+70 VERCTL
-76 RRGIKSLVTGD
+76 RRSIRSLVTGD

-92 AGNEAYRGI
+92 AGKESHQGI
-101 NGVVEAVHP
+101 SGVIEAVHP
-110 RSTVLTRPDYYDG
+110 RKTVLTRPDYYDG

-165 VLNKSDLL
+165 VLNKVDLL
-173 DEESARIVDEE
+173 DEESAELIDKE
-184 LQDYRDIGYEVLY
+184 LQSYRDIGYQVIY
-197 SSMHG
+197 SSKLG
-202 DGLDELKAVMKDKI
+202 DGLDHLKSVMKDKI

-227 TSLLNMLLPEVEAV
+227 TSLLNMLLPEVEAL
-241 TAEISENS
+241 TGEISEGS

-260 LYHFPNGG
+260 LYHFAEGG

-284 SADRIASG
+284 EAERIASG
-292 FIEFRPFLGLCKFR
+292 FIEFREFLGGCRFR
-306 DCKHQGDPG
+306 DCKHQADPG
-315 CALEEAV
+315 CALEAAV
-322 EQEKI
+322 ENGHI
-327 SDARFYSFER
+327 DSARFNSFLR

-344 AKNARNRNP
+344 AKNARHRDP
-353 NTY
+353 NVY

>member
-1 LIQDKLRIFVA
+1 MA

-19 NQVRRVQSNQTQR
+19 NQARQVQTNQTKR
-32 LKTKDDKQWDDAELG
+32 LKKNESKQWEDSELG

-58 GQHADIEDENGN
+58 GQHADIEDEHGRI
-70 VERCNL
+70 ERCNL

-92 AGNEAYRGI
+92 AGNETFHGI
-101 NGVVEAVHP
+101 SGIVEAVHP
-110 RSTVLTRPDYYDG
+110 RTTVLTRPDYYDG

-136 VSSIAPEFSRN
+136 VSSIAPDFSRN

-165 VLNKSDLL
+165 VLNKTDLL
-173 DEESARIVDEE
+173 DDESRLLVDKE
-184 LQDYRDIGYEVLY
+184 LQSYRDIGYHVLY

-202 DGLDELKAVMKDKI
+202 DGLGDLNLVMKDKI

-227 TSLLNMLLPEVEAV
+227 TSLLNMLLPEVNAV

-260 LYHFPNGG
+260 LYHFKDGG

-284 SADRIASG
+284 SADRIATG
-292 FIEFRPFLGLCKFR
+292 FIEFRPFIGLCKFR
-306 DCKHQGDPG
+306 DCKHQADPG
-315 CALEEAV
+315 CALKEAV
-322 EQEKI
+322 DEGKI
-327 SDARFYSFER
+327 DPTRFASFLR

-344 AKNARNRNP
+344 AKNARNRDP